1 MEKRKNLFFWE
12 STNIFE
18 AKQCMLNQDLRFRSY
33 INQMDNTDQAETP
46 VVTLLLYDIKWV
58 AFSII

>member
-1 MEKRKNLFFWE
+1 
-12 STNIFE
+12 
-18 AKQCMLNQDLRFRSY
+18 
-33 INQMDNTDQAETP
+33 MDNTDQAETP